1 MKNVQ
6 KTIAMLTVTGLLLGA
21 APSLT
26 APAAAAPAKTNAASK
41 ASALNG
47 ISANLIKAAQAKLK
61 EVTGKTYTFS
71 KADKWTEGKNTS
83 WVLQVKEAANSE
95 VDIFNDKVAYISV
108 VQKWADLK
116 DTYKQQINAA
126 LKLADAEATKTPE
139 TVTLTIGYTA
149 EYANPGKLELFASVG
164 DQFLTLLDGKAK
176 RIMSPLQVEEVPESA
191 LQAADK
197 VAEGLNG
204 VKKGNLL
211 KASVVLNGKGEKSY
225 ELQFASDDANNP
237 IFINLKEATGQI
249 TKVELSSLEDSSSD
263 YTKGY
268 SQLKGYTEAQLLK
281 NASPQALKLLNI
293 DLTGYKA
300 AKDKDHPGSI
310 VFTKTNAPTVKG
322 TYNTKGQF
330 YNLELA
336 E

>member
-6 KTIAMLTVTGLLLGA
+6 KTIAMLTVTGLLLGV
-21 APSLT
+21 APSLST
-26 APAAAAPAKTNAASK
+26 PASAAPAQTNAASK
-41 ASALNG
+41 TSALNG
-47 ISANLIKAAQAKLK
+47 ISANLVKAAQAKLK

-83 WVLQVKEAANSE
+83 WVLQVKEAAYSE
-95 VDIFNDKVAYISV
+95 VNISNDQVAYISI

-126 LKLADAEATKTPE
+126 LKLADVGSTKTPE

-149 EYANPGKLELFASVG
+149 EYANPGKLEMFASAG
-164 DQFLTLLDGKAK
+164 DQFITVLDGKVK
-176 RIMSPLQVEEVPESA
+176 RIMSLLQVEEVPESA

-197 VAEGLNG
+197 VTEGLNG
-204 VKKGNLL
+204 IKMGKLL
-211 KASVVLNGKGEKSY
+211 KASVVQNGKGEKSY
-225 ELQFASDDANNP
+225 ELQFAGNDSKNP
-237 IFINLKEATGQI
+237 IFVNLKEATGQI
-249 TKVELSSLEDSSSD
+249 TKVELSSLQDSPSD
-263 YTKGY
+263 YSKGY
-268 SQLKGYTEAQLLK
+268 SKLKGYTEAQLLK
-281 NASPQALKLLNI
+281 NASPQALKLLDI

-300 AKDKDHPGSI
+300 AKDQNHPGYI
-310 VFTKTNAPTVKG
+310 VFSKTNAPTVKG